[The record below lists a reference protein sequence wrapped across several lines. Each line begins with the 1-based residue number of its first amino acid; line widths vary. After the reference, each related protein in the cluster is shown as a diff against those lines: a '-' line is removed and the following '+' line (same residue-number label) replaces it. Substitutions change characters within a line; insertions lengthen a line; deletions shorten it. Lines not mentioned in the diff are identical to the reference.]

1 MKNNEF
7 IELLCKECKNQ
18 KVDITEE
25 QANNLE
31 MYKTLLLEWNEKM
44 NLTAITDEYEIIIKH
59 FVDCLEC
66 TKVIREE
73 EKIIDVGTGA
83 GFPGMVLAIY
93 YKDKKFTLLDALNK
107 RLIFLQEVVNTL
119 KLDNVEIIHG
129 RAEEVARKEEYKE
142 QFDASVSRAVAQLPV
157 LLEYTSPFI
166 KVNGKCIVMKGDNVE
181 DEVKLSSN
189 ALNTLKLKIVD
200 RFNYNYMINNEEYN
214 RSILKINKINQ
225 LKDRR
230 CYLQYLGC
238 DCRSLRIK
246 MPGRCPSCRYGGR
259 LGNKIIS
266 SYQDTPQSVNSYR
279 RFNHYRTHHS

>member
-18 KVDITEE
+18 NVDITEE

-66 TKVIREE
+66 TKVIKDE

-189 ALNTLKLKIVD
+189 ALNTLKLKIVY

-214 RSILKINKINQ
+214 RSILKINKI
-225 LKDRR
+225 
-230 CYLQYLGC
+230 
-238 DCRSLRIK
+238 
-246 MPGRCPSCRYGGR
+246 
-259 LGNKIIS
+259 GN
-266 SYQDTPQSVNSYR
+266 TPQKYPRNYGQIKKKPL
-279 RFNHYRTHHS
+279 

>member
-18 KVDITEE
+18 NVDITEE

-66 TKVIREE
+66 TKVIKDE

-107 RLIFLQEVVNTL
+107 RLIFLQEVINTL

-129 RAEEVARKEEYKE
+129 RAEEAARKEEYKE

-214 RSILKINKINQ
+214 RSILKINKI
-225 LKDRR
+225 
-230 CYLQYLGC
+230 
-238 DCRSLRIK
+238 
-246 MPGRCPSCRYGGR
+246 
-259 LGNKIIS
+259 GN
-266 SYQDTPQSVNSYR
+266 TPQKYPRNYGQIKKKPL
-279 RFNHYRTHHS
+279 

>member
-107 RLIFLQEVVNTL
+107 RLIFLQEVINTL
-119 KLDNVEIIHG
+119 KLNNVEIVHG

-214 RSILKINKINQ
+214 RSILKINKI
-225 LKDRR
+225 
-230 CYLQYLGC
+230 
-238 DCRSLRIK
+238 
-246 MPGRCPSCRYGGR
+246 
-259 LGNKIIS
+259 GN
-266 SYQDTPQSVNSYR
+266 TPQKYPRNYGQIKKKPL
-279 RFNHYRTHHS
+279 

>member
-214 RSILKINKINQ
+214 RSILKINKI
-225 LKDRR
+225 
-230 CYLQYLGC
+230 
-238 DCRSLRIK
+238 
-246 MPGRCPSCRYGGR
+246 
-259 LGNKIIS
+259 GN
-266 SYQDTPQSVNSYR
+266 TPQKYPRNYGQIKKKPL
-279 RFNHYRTHHS
+279 